1 MQNITGK
8 IYNINK
14 FIKLNYVVRRH
25 NRGTKMK
32 FNAFVYVKL
41 KSGYSD
47 PEGDTTTDALQG
59 LGYSVYKVRASKAY
73 EVYFEAENKSKAE
86 ALIDE
91 MCRRLLTNPTK
102 DDYRFELSE
111 Q

>member
-1 MQNITGK
+1 
-8 IYNINK
+8 
-14 FIKLNYVVRRH
+14 
-25 NRGTKMK
+25 MK
-32 FNAFVYVKL
+32 FKAFVYVTL

-47 PEGDTTTDALQG
+47 PEGDTTADALKG
-59 LGYSVYKVRASKAY
+59 LGYSVNKVRASKAY
-73 EVYFEAENKSKAE
+73 EVYFEGKDKEQAK
-86 ALIDE
+86 ALIEE